1 MSKKLKAKV
10 ALLVCAVIA
19 SMAVMGITLSQM
31 QANLSL
37 ADYRAE
43 MQEEA
48 AQLPE
53 LLQEASDE
61 SAENTKTYDAIYQSK
76 AASVA
81 FLAQNNT
88 GYEATH
94 AKMVEYQDL
103 LGVTNVMVVKKDGTI
118 VAQAADTKA
127 DFSAARFN
135 QLRTCLSSGDPSEAV
150 EVNLADE
157 DWTMRYYAA
166 KLDDDTMVVVEQDP
180 SELTELVASTGSVA
194 SVLKDISV
202 GQNGYVFAVS
212 SKDYSITYHPDESLI
227 GTDALGQGIDVT
239 ELEDGDYGWLELAGN
254 RLYCGVSVVDDTYY
268 VFAVPEN
275 DMTASRNLTVGV
287 ILFAFFVV
295 IAAVVLYGVFVM
307 ADDEKNGHTADEFAH
322 VGGLVVNR
330 TIRKRAAVLA
340 VVGLIG
346 VLVVSFYMQTLFALS
361 SQSITNAARAE
372 QVAESMQQAS
382 DQTDELKEQ
391 YSERYLSKAKVAAYA
406 IQNNP
411 ELASRAKLQELA
423 DVLDVQ
429 YLYTFDGTG
438 TMTATNSSYSHYSL
452 SDDPDDSSYE
462 FRKLLQGVDSVV
474 QNAGTDEISGE
485 LRQYIG
491 VALYKEDGE
500 ANGFVQLGI
509 RPTRLEN
516 QLKSVQIDHVLDGIK
531 AGTSG
536 FAFAVNASDGT
547 IAYFPDSKLIGKQA
561 TEVGMTEAQ
570 LKGGYSDYLTIDGT
584 TYYAASVEQGDY
596 YLYVAGPEGELMSE
610 RLPLTLTTGGIAA
623 VCLAIVFALVTLEP
637 KDIEQTERLRA
648 TSDDDQTAGSAGDD
662 SAKLIDVQMP
672 GGRTAKTQSAA
683 SRWLNKSLKW
693 DDRTPEQRLA
703 LVMRVFAGVAVLCV
717 FAAVLFKDT
726 LLPKGSVFSYILGGG
741 WEKGLNV
748 FAVTA
753 SIMAACVAIT
763 LVSIACE
770 LLRVLSGALSARG
783 ETVCRLLASCVK
795 YVTVIGMVYYCLMLI
810 GIDTGTLL
818 ASAGLLTLAVSL
830 GAKDLVADILSGL
843 FIICEGEFRVGDIIQ
858 VGSSKGTVMDIGV
871 RTTKINDG
879 SGNIL
884 VMRNSNISN
893 VVNMTKELSVASI
906 EVGIEYGESLER
918 VESVLSRELPKLAER
933 IPAIVDGPFY
943 KGVCALGDNS
953 VNIKITAKC
962 KEKDRG
968 GVTNDLNRAM
978 KLLFDQYDISM
989 PYPQIVVNEPFVYQ
1003 EATTAEKSAADK
1015 FNAEQK
1021 VASEGAE
1028 EEQGFDAPAAPP
1040 AQ

>member
-10 ALLVCAVIA
+10 ALLICAVVA
-19 SMAVMGITLSQM
+19 SMALMGITLSQM
-31 QANLSL
+31 QAGLSL
-37 ADYRAE
+37 DDYRSEMSQQAE
-43 MQEEA
+43 
-48 AQLPE
+48 QLPG
-53 LLQEASDE
+53 LLEQASDE
-61 SAENTKTYDAIYQSK
+61 TADNTERYDAIYQSK

-81 FLAQNNT
+81 YLANNNT

-94 AKMVEYQDL
+94 AKMVEYQEL
-103 LGVTNVMVVKKDGTI
+103 LGVTNVLVAKRDGTV
-118 VAQAADTKA
+118 VASAQDSKA

-135 QLRTCLSSGDPSEAV
+135 QLRTTFNDGKPSEAV
-150 EVNLADE
+150 EVDLPDQ

-166 KLDDDTMVVVEQDP
+166 KIDDETMAVIEQDP

-194 SVLKDISV
+194 SVLKNISV
-202 GQNGYVFAVS
+202 GQNGFVFAVS
-212 SKDYSITYHPDESLI
+212 SKDYSITYHPSDELV
-227 GTDALGQGIDVT
+227 GADALGLGLDVS
-239 ELEDGDYGWLELAGN
+239 ELEDGAYGWMELNGQQ
-254 RLYCGVSVVDDTYY
+254 LYCGVNEVDGTYY
-268 VFAVPEN
+268 VFAVPQN

-295 IAAVVLYGVFVM
+295 VAAVVLYGIFVM
-307 ADDEKNGHTADEFAH
+307 LDDEKNGHAAGEFEH
-322 VGGLVVNR
+322 VGGFVVNR
-330 TIRKRAAVLA
+330 TIRKRAAVLS
-340 VVGLIG
+340 VVGLVG
-346 VLVVSFYMQTLFALS
+346 VVAVSFYMQTLFALS

-372 QVAESMQQAS
+372 QVAESMQQAA
-382 DQTDELKEQ
+382 DDTEALKSQ
-391 YSERYLSKAKVAAYA
+391 YNERYLAKAKLAAYA
-406 IQNNP
+406 IEKNP
-411 ELASRAKLQELA
+411 ELASRENLQELA
-423 DVLDVQ
+423 DALQVQ
-429 YLYTFDGTG
+429 YLYTFDANG

-452 SDDPDDSSYE
+452 SDDPEDGSYE

-474 QNAGTDEISGE
+474 QDASTDEISGE

-491 VALYKEDGE
+491 VALYKDDGE

-516 QLKSVQIDHVLDGIK
+516 QLKSVQVDHVLDGVK
-531 AGTSG
+531 AGTDG
-536 FAFAVNASDGT
+536 FAFAVNSSDGT
-547 IAYFPDSKLIGKQA
+547 IAYFPDSKLVGKQA

-610 RLPLTLTTGGIAA
+610 RGPLTLVCAGIAA
-623 VCLAIVFALVTLEP
+623 VCLLVVFLLVILEP
-637 KDIEQTERLRA
+637 ADIEQTEALRA
-648 TSDDDQTAGSAGDD
+648 EPAGDGPSPDDDGH
-662 SAKLIDVQMP
+662 LIDVQMP

-683 SRWLNKSLKW
+683 SRWLNKSLRW
-693 DDRTPEQRLA
+693 DARTPEQRLG
-703 LVMRVFAGVAVLCV
+703 LVMRVFAAVAVLCV
-717 FAAVLFKDT
+717 FAAVAFKDT
-726 LLPKGSVFSYILGGG
+726 FFPAGSVFSYILGGG
-741 WEKGLNV
+741 WERGLNV
-748 FAVTA
+748 FALTA
-753 SIMAACVAIT
+753 SIMSACVAIT
-763 LVSIACE
+763 LASIASE
-770 LLRVLSGALSARG
+770 LLRLLSGALSARG
-783 ETVCRLLASCVK
+783 ETVCRLLGSCVR
-795 YVTVIGMVYYCLMLI
+795 YVTAIAMVYYCLMLI
-810 GIDTGTLL
+810 GIDTTTLL

-843 FIICEGEFRVGDIIQ
+843 FIIFEGEFRVGDIIQ

-884 VMRNSNISN
+884 VMRNSSISN

-906 EVGIEYGESLER
+906 ELGIEYGESLER

-962 KEKDRG
+962 REKDRG

-978 KLLFDQYDISM
+978 KLLFDEYDISM
-989 PYPQIVVNEPFVYQ
+989 PYPQIVVNEPFVYK
-1003 EATTAEKSAADK
+1003 EATNAEKRQASE

-1028 EEQGFDAPAAPP
+1028 EEQGFDGSTTPTS
-1040 AQ
+1040 QG